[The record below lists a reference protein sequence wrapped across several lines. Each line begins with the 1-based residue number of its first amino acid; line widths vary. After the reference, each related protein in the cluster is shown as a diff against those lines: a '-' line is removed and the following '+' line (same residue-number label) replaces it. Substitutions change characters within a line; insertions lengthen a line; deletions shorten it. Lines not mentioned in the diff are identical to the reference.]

1 MGRVL
6 GTNKIS
12 QTYCKKRNQSLEKG
26 LWQEPVACGRMPQVK
41 VLIYGRM
48 SLARTCG
55 MRPPAGSH
63 TDNHKHNDKHD
74 GDGTPD

>member
-1 MGRVL
+1 
-6 GTNKIS
+6 
-12 QTYCKKRNQSLEKG
+12 
-26 LWQEPVACGRMPQVK
+26 
-41 VLIYGRM
+41 M